1 MAVETS
7 RWIETE
13 VGLGRRRTEETDPHG
28 GESAEEEGKERAG
41 RARESEGGRERDGSG
56 RETDERRE
64 RARDRE
70 RERGGREDE
79 RETGG
84 GAGAANAA
92 GGRRRETEERLGPST
107 KKKEPARAFLQR
119 ERIRRRHG
127 DECNDHRATKRRTRE
142 GTRGDQGRN
151 GPRQRDRESPFH
163 FPTTGMRIKFEDW
176 ALPAN

>member
-64 RARDRE
+64 RARDRDRE
-70 RERGGREDE
+70 RERGRKRDRGR
-79 RETGG
+79 RGCRKR
-84 GAGAANAA
+84 
-92 GGRRRETEERLGPST
+92 GGRAKERNGGTLGTVYERRKNPHARFYNENVSADATETNATMIE
-107 KKKEPARAFLQR
+107 
-119 ERIRRRHG
+119 RRRGGTEKHEG
-127 DECNDHRATKRRTRE
+127 RSGPKR
-142 GTRGDQGRN
+142 
-151 GPRQRDRESPFH
+151 P
-163 FPTTGMRIKFEDW
+163 
-176 ALPAN
+176 

>member
-41 RARESEGGRERDGSG
+41 RAREREGGRERDGSG

-70 RERGGREDE
+70 RERGREDE

-127 DECNDHRATKRRTRE
+127 DECNDHRATKRRIEKHE
-142 GTRGDQGRN
+142 GRS
-151 GPRQRDRESPFH
+151 GPKRP
-163 FPTTGMRIKFEDW
+163 
-176 ALPAN
+176 

>member
-13 VGLGRRRTEETDPHG
+13 VVGLGRRRTEETDPHG

-70 RERGGREDE
+70 GERTKE
-79 RETGG
+79 RPGEARVPQT
-84 GAGAANAA
+84 
-92 GGRRRETEERLGPST
+92 RREGEGEKRRNAWDRLR

-127 DECNDHRATKRRTRE
+127 DECNDHRATKRRIE
-142 GTRGDQGRN
+142 KARGEIRA
-151 GPRQRDRESPFH
+151 E
-163 FPTTGMRIKFEDW
+163 T
-176 ALPAN
+176 ALDNEIERALFTFRLLECG